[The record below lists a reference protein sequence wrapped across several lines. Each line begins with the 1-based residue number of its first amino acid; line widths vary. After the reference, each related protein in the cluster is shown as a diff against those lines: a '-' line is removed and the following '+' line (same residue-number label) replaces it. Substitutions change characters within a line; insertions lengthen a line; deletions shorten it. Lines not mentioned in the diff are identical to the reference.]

1 MVGAWLNLV
10 IYVIMS
16 IPNSRNNLYL
26 CGQLIMTNQFLRIYM
41 AIVAV
46 LISAV
51 AFAVPVRIAVSDAET
66 GELMEF
72 AAVALTKGELHAGG
86 LTDREGVI
94 ALDIAPGRWNVTV
107 SMVGYQPSTAKIDVA
122 SPKASVEIKLQPV
135 QNRLNE
141 VVVTAQESRGAT
153 SASVIDVT
161 AMQHLQPSSFS
172 DLMELLPGQVNK
184 DPEMG
189 SANLLRLREAAN
201 ASTSDNYDTGSLGA
215 SFVVDGVPVNS
226 SADMLI
232 SPDGTRGDRSA
243 AGKGVDMRTLSTD
256 DIEQV
261 EVVRGIPSV
270 EYGELTSG
278 LVNIKRKNR
287 VTRLEARFKADM
299 QSQLFYVGKGVKLP
313 GDDWTLNVSADY
325 LDSKIDPRNK
335 RDNFKR
341 VTASV
346 RSLKKW
352 TEPLYIAT
360 WNTSV
365 NYTGTFE
372 RDDND
377 PDLTINGTT
386 DFYKSSKNGISWQNI
401 LNFQLPLNP
410 FWRNATITTGL
421 TYSRDK
427 LHQEKTVASNRVYPL
442 PVSLL
447 PGSNYVGF
455 LPMVYD
461 AMYDMEGEPL
471 TAYVK
476 GNMQARY
483 SVGSMGN
490 LLKAGV
496 EWNMSK
502 NLGDGAVY
510 DITRPL
516 VAGNTSRP
524 RAFSDIP
531 AMHQV
536 SAYVE
541 NVTDFSA
548 GRNQFQVQLGLRET
562 QLVHLDSRYAL
573 SGKPYFDPRANLKW
587 VLPSWH
593 LSTSPMVLELNGGVG
608 WLTKMPVASMLYPDL
623 LYTDFTQLNFFHNEE
638 PYRVMNVYTY
648 VEDLTNYE
656 LRAARNFKWEA
667 RADLSWMGNRLSVT
681 YFRERMSD
689 GFRRSGVVH
698 RYDYNKYDAS
708 AYDPYIENRPPT
720 IDELPHEVETRLNV
734 VNHTTNGSKID
745 KEGVEYTLSTR
756 RFPIIRTRL
765 TVSGAWFRT
774 TLHNSQ
780 ALWYKPGVVLNGKEL
795 QYVGLYDD
803 DDGNRYESVN
813 TNFTFDTDVPRLGL
827 NFSVSVQNMWLTS
840 NQSLERTGMPTHY
853 MGPDMVV
860 RPYTPDLVD
869 DPYLKHL
876 VRTYSPTAF
885 ERRTVPLATTFNI
898 KATKKFW
905 NDRVAV
911 ALYVNRLVSITPDY
925 ERYGVVLRRYSSPYF
940 GMELNLRL

>member
-1 MVGAWLNLV
+1 
-10 IYVIMS
+10 
-16 IPNSRNNLYL
+16 
-26 CGQLIMTNQFLRIYM
+26 M
-41 AIVAV
+41 AIVAALV
-46 LISAV
+46 SVV
-51 AFAVPVRIAVSDAET
+51 AFAAPVRVAVSDAET
-66 GELMEF
+66 GEVMEF
-72 AAVALTKGELHAGG
+72 AAVALTRGEQHAGG
-86 LTDREGVI
+86 LTDQQGVI
-94 ALDIAPGRWNVTV
+94 VLDVAPGHWLATV
-107 SMVGYQPSTAKIDVA
+107 SSVGYQPSTLAVDVKADGAIAKV
-122 SPKASVEIKLQPV
+122 KLSPV
-135 QNRLNE
+135 QNNLNE

-153 SASVIDVT
+153 SASVIDIT
-161 AMQHLQPSSFS
+161 AMQHLQPSSFT

-201 ASTSDNYDTGSLGA
+201 SSTSDNYDTGSLGA

-226 SADMLI
+226 SADMLV
-232 SPDGTRGDRSA
+232 SPDGTRADRSS

-287 VTRLEARFKADM
+287 VSRLEARFKADM
-299 QSQLFYVGKGVKLP
+299 QSQLFYVGKGVKMP
-313 GDDWTLNVSADY
+313 GDDWTLNISADY
-325 LDSKIDPRNK
+325 LDSKIDPRDK
-335 RDNFKR
+335 RENFKR

-352 TEPLYIAT
+352 TEHTYIAT
-360 WNTSV
+360 WNTSL
-365 NYTGTFE
+365 NYTGAFE

-386 DFYKSSKNGISWQNI
+386 DFYKSSKNGVSWQNI
-401 LNFQLPLNP
+401 LSFQFPLSP
-410 FWRNATITTGL
+410 FWRTATLTTGL
-421 TYSRDK
+421 NYSHDE
-427 LHQEKTVASNRVYPL
+427 LHQEKTVAPNRVYPL
-442 PVSLL
+442 PVSLT
-447 PGSNYVGF
+447 PGAHYVGF
-455 LPMVYD
+455 LPMMYD
-461 AMYDMEGEPL
+461 ALYDMVGEPF
-471 TAYVK
+471 TAFVK
-476 GNMQARY
+476 GNTQARY
-483 SVGSMGN
+483 SFGSAGN
-490 LLKAGV
+490 ILKAGV

-502 NLGDGAVY
+502 NFGAGAIY
-510 DITRPL
+510 DLTRPL

-524 RAFSDIP
+524 RAFSDVP

-541 NVTDFSA
+541 NITDINA
-548 GRNQFQVQLGLRET
+548 GRHQFQLQLGLRET
-562 QLVHLDSRYAL
+562 QLLHLDSRYAL
-573 SGKPYFDPRANLKW
+573 SGKPYLDPRANLKW

-593 LSTSPMVLELNGGVG
+593 VGSSPMVLELNGGVG

-623 LYTDFTQLNFFHNEE
+623 LYTDFTQLNYFHNDEQ
-638 PYRVMNVYTY
+638 YRVMNVRTF
-648 VEDLTNYE
+648 VEDLTNYD

-667 RADLSWMGNRLSVT
+667 RADLTWMGNRLSVT
-681 YFRERMSD
+681 YFRERMTD

-708 AYDPYIENRPPT
+708 AFDPYAEGRAPT
-720 IDELPHEVETRLNV
+720 IDELPYEVETRLNV
-734 VNHTTNGSKID
+734 INRTTNGSQID

-756 RFPIIRTRL
+756 RFPVIRTRL

-774 TLHNSQ
+774 TLNNSQ
-780 ALWYKPGVVLNGKEL
+780 PLWYKPGVILNGKEL

-803 DDGNRYESVN
+803 NDGNRYESVN

-840 NQSLERTGMPTHY
+840 TQTLERTGMPTHY

-860 RPYTPDLVD
+860 HPYTSDMVD

-905 NDRVAV
+905 NDRIAL

-925 ERYGVVLRRYSSPYF
+925 ERYGVVQRRYSSPYF